1 MAGRIDPNGNRIH
14 SFLDGN
20 QLQRLER
27 AEKGGSLKMPL
38 ILYGRKYE
46 DNGIQFRSDIKTLV
60 SENEVEI
67 LNTPE
72 SLAKRLLQIS
82 SRQSIVVIVTKER
95 EELVCLLPI
104 VHLLRK
110 VRVILVVPDQEPE
123 TIKIG
128 YKLEPRF
135 LKCGDSDFTEV
146 RAVVR
151 NMLQGDKG
159 NIKIQRQV
167 SRF

>member
-1 MAGRIDPNGNRIH
+1 M
-14 SFLDGN
+14 S
-20 QLQRLER
+20 
-27 AEKGGSLKMPL
+27 L

-46 DNGIQFRSDIKTLV
+46 DNGVRFGSDIKTLI

-72 SLAKRLLQIS
+72 SLAKRLLQVS
-82 SRQSIVVIVTKER
+82 FRQSIVVIMTKER

-110 VRVILVVPDQEPE
+110 ARVILVVPDQEPE

-135 LKCGDSDFTEV
+135 LKCGDNDFTEI
-146 RAVVR
+146 RAVLK
-151 NMLQGDKG
+151 NMLQGDKC

-167 SRF
+167 SNRSQVPFFEYEQNKHYL